1 MGKVERVEI
10 YKRIGGSCE
19 FRCEECERKLKD
31 FCVTK
36 GVDVEYWEIK
46 IASGMYKGS
55 QELGISNKHSS
66 YGEYSPHPLFCSKK
80 CAEKFVRKYP
90 DYMTLESDVA
100 SDADD
105 DSDESDGGGA
115 GFGLPDMGGFG
126 KKSGGVSAGAAY
138 VPLKV
143 FLKFYGTIFY
153 LCYGGLYWCFMA
165 LAKLLEPIIFY
176 PFFKF
181 FTKKVLKN
189 LSVACVDANGGLK
202 ALVIV
207 AKILGTALYSILGVF
222 GLTMYIFFWVGSKGT
237 WIHCFDDLL

>member
-80 CAEKFVRKYP
+80 CAEKFVKAVKSHEFSIDSSLLDRKFTDKKGYTFTLKDRLVDERLALKRKDDISRFEIIPKSQMKDEIGHSP
-90 DYMTLESDVA
+90 DFIEGWFMVMHLMEHKRQCVRK
-100 SDADD
+100 
-105 DSDESDGGGA
+105 
-115 GFGLPDMGGFG
+115 GFG
-126 KKSGGVSAGAAY
+126 AY
-138 VPLKV
+138 
-143 FLKFYGTIFY
+143 G
-153 LCYGGLYWCFMA
+153 C
-165 LAKLLEPIIFY
+165 
-176 PFFKF
+176 
-181 FTKKVLKN
+181 
-189 LSVACVDANGGLK
+189 
-202 ALVIV
+202 
-207 AKILGTALYSILGVF
+207 
-222 GLTMYIFFWVGSKGT
+222 
-237 WIHCFDDLL
+237 